1 MLCRSLEN
9 SVSGQANKNVTTCME
24 KTRMSVFIGHAG
36 LDFHEGNKKVLECQ
50 ALFYHRF
57 FREPQTYSTHRVPN
71 MIGHTDLFF
80 AFCGK
85 DHN

>member
-1 MLCRSLEN
+1 MRFGSPES

-24 KTRMSVFIGHAG
+24 KARVSDKYGHAG
-36 LDFHEGNKKVLECQ
+36 LDFHEGKKKVLECQ

-57 FREPQTYSTHRVPN
+57 FRAPRTYSTHRVPDH
-71 MIGHTDLFF
+71 IGHTDHFF
-80 AFCGK
+80 EFCGK